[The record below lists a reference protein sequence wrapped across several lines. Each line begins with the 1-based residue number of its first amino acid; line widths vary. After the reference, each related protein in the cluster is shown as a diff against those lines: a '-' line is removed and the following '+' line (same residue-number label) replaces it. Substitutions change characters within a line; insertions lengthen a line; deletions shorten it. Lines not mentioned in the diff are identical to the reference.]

1 MDSRN
6 PVLNRY
12 QDPKFSASTLQTAVG
27 DITVPTTAAPT
38 RPVTADDVLIRS
50 VFLLALLVAGGAA
63 GWAFAYASPVV
74 LWGSLVAG
82 IGLAMANALMKKIRP
97 VLIFAYALAQG
108 VFLGA
113 ISRTF
118 QDAFSDEGSIG
129 VVGNAVVATGI
140 AFAVM
145 LVLYRTGLIKVTG
158 RFKKMMMIALVSYVV
173 IALGSLVSAFF
184 GIGNGWGFYGM
195 GPLGIGLAVIGV
207 ALASFS
213 LVLDFDAISVAIAAR
228 APEREG
234 WRLAFGLVV
243 TIVWLYIELLRLFS
257 IIASANR

>member
-1 MDSRN
+1 MESRN
-6 PVLNRY
+6 PVLSRY
-12 QDPKFSASTLQTAVG
+12 NDPEIVGATLTTGAG
-27 DITVPTTAAPT
+27 DVTLPTTTAPT
-38 RPVTADDVLIRS
+38 RSVSIDDVLIRTT
-50 VFLLALLVAGGAA
+50 FLLALLVTGGLA
-63 GWAFAYASPVV
+63 GWVLAYASPVV

-82 IGLAMANALMKKIRP
+82 IGLAMANALMKTIRP
-97 VLIFAYALAQG
+97 ALILTYALVQG

-118 QDAFSDEGSIG
+118 QDAFSEPGTIG
-129 VVGNAVVATGI
+129 VVGNAVVATMV

-158 RFKKMMMIALVSYVV
+158 RFKKMMLIAMVSYLV
-173 IALGSLVSAFF
+173 IGLASLVSAFL
-184 GIGNGWGFYGM
+184 GVGEGWGFYGM
-195 GPLGIGLAVIGV
+195 GALGIGLAVIGV

-213 LVLDFDAISVAIAAR
+213 LVLDFDAISVAIAVK

-243 TIVWLYIELLRLFS
+243 TLVWLYIELLRLFS